1 MTALKKDRTEYIR
14 AKDVL
19 DVYASLMDIVTRLN
33 DIRAQPKP
41 STSASSDADDK
52 DVVETE
58 ENRVDT
64 ILNDV
69 FQVSGCR
76 RCLAVARRG

>member
-1 MTALKKDRTEYIR
+1 
-14 AKDVL
+14 
-19 DVYASLMDIVTRLN
+19 MDIVTRLN

-41 STSASSDADDK
+41 STSAASSSSSSAPPDEPV
-52 DVVETE
+52 VVETE

-69 FQVSGCR
+69 FQVRPPSSR
-76 RCLAVARRG
+76 QSQTRLL